1 MAVCNHDMNQY
12 LEFPRYKVGL
22 KAIICLNLL
31 DAVFTMIWVIGG
43 IAEEA
48 NPLMEY
54 LLSESPAAFMCYKI
68 LIVHLCVGLL
78 WRLRSR
84 KFARIAITPAL
95 LTYIGI
101 VAFHIHSFFAI
112 VLRHPVL

>member
-1 MAVCNHDMNQY
+1 MNRY
-12 LEFPRYKVGL
+12 SAFPRYKVGL

-31 DAVFTMIWVIGG
+31 DAVFTMIWVMGG

-54 LLSESPAAFMCYKI
+54 LLSESPAAFMCYKV
-68 LIVHLCVGLL
+68 LLVNMCVGLL

-84 KFARIAITPAL
+84 KFARIAIIPVL
-95 LTYIGI
+95 ITYIS
-101 VAFHIHSFFAI
+101 VVTFHIYSFFMI
-112 VLRHPVL
+112 VLRHPGL